1 MDFEDMHSI
10 IKRNQ
15 LKNARF
21 ASYFIGFFSIW
32 NAFII
37 PIILGVGISY
47 LFQFQ
52 GDINT
57 IPRYYIAFYVLIFI
71 IHILISFA
79 FLYLDKR
86 EDTSSHLES
95 TIVKYNEL
103 ANNFNNLTSRSFNQ
117 IELHQ
122 TQKAVIHFT
131 TLLIKDKLS
140 VMAEKSQAKDLTTE
154 NVTND
159 VGTFFDTVLGF
170 LSSKREVLFGY
181 KGESKFNIALY
192 LYDSTSGSLNVRA
205 RLCDDRL
212 QKRNRSWKSGFG
224 HVGLTHLH
232 KEIKICP
239 DITKSS
245 ELSSNDENDNINYRS
260 FLSVPIMS
268 SDKALTDEC
277 IGVLVLTS
285 ADANQF
291 KIDRDGDFLL
301 TFSYLLTIYIDSM
314 YKVYM
319 HDTVDVQD
327 SESEDL

>member
-15 LKNARF
+15 WKNARF
-21 ASYFIGFFSIW
+21 ASYFIGLFSIW

-47 LFQFQ
+47 LFQFE
-52 GDINT
+52 GNIDA
-57 IPRYYIAFYVLIFI
+57 IPKYYIAFYVLIFI
-71 IHILISFA
+71 IHIIASFA

-86 EDTSSHLES
+86 EDTSSHLEA
-95 TIVKYNEL
+95 TIVKYNDL
-103 ANNFNNLTSRSFNQ
+103 ANNFNNLKERSFSQ
-117 IELHQ
+117 VELYQ

-140 VMAEKSQAKDLTTE
+140 IMAKKAQAKDLTTE
-154 NVTND
+154 NVVDD
-159 VGTFFDTVLGF
+159 VGIFFETVLGF

-192 LYDSTSGSLNVRA
+192 MYDTNSGSLKVRA

-212 QKRNRSWKSGFG
+212 TKRNRSWKSGFG

-245 ELSSNDENDNINYRS
+245 ELSSDDENDNINYRS
-260 FLSVPIMS
+260 FLSVPVMS
-268 SDKALTDEC
+268 SDQALTDEC

-301 TFSYLLTIYIDSM
+301 TFSYLLTICIDSM
-314 YKVYM
+314 YKIYM
-319 HDTVDVQD
+319 HDTIDIKD
-327 SESEDL
+327 PEPET

>member
-1 MDFEDMHSI
+1 MELDNIHKI

-15 LKNARF
+15 FKNAKF
-21 ASYFIGFFSIW
+21 SNYFVGFFSIW

-37 PIILGVGISY
+37 PVILGVGISY

-52 GDINT
+52 GKLNE
-57 IPRYYIAFYVLIFI
+57 IPNYYIAFYVLIFI
-71 IHILISFA
+71 IHIIISFS
-79 FLYLDKR
+79 FLYLDRR
-86 EDTSSHLES
+86 EDTSFHLES
-95 TIVKYNEL
+95 VINEYNDL
-103 ANNFNNLTSRSFNQ
+103 ANKFNNLTTRSLNQ

-140 VMAEKSQAKDLTTE
+140 IMAEKAQSQNLTHE
-154 NVTND
+154 NVTTD
-159 VGTFFDTVLGF
+159 TRAFFKTVLGF

-181 KGESKFNIALY
+181 KSESKFNIALY
-192 LYDSTSGSLNVRA
+192 LYDSSSDLLTVKA

-245 ELSSNDENDNINYRS
+245 ELKSDDDNDNINYRS

-268 SDKALTDEC
+268 PDKTPADEC

-301 TFSYLLTIYIDSM
+301 TFSYLLTIYVDSM
-314 YKVYM
+314 VKIYT
-319 HDTVDVQD
+319 HEAIEEQPD
-327 SESEDL
+327 EPE